1 MKFET
6 VIKTEGA
13 DFVNVPYF
21 GRGDHFYKNSRIII
35 SIRKKGDKHLII
47 RVEDN
52 GKGMDEELVKELN
65 NYDYLSGTI
74 EGSIGVRNV
83 IMRIKY
89 YYGEEG
95 YIFIESNEKGTKIT
109 AEILFEE

>member
-1 MKFET
+1 MHKLLFQPLIENAIIHGFPGNT
-6 VIKTEGA
+6 GQ
-13 DFVNVPYF
+13 D
-21 GRGDHFYKNSRIII
+21 RIII
-35 SIRKKGDKHLII
+35 SIRKKGDKHLIVC
-47 RVEDN
+47 VEDN

-65 NYDYLSGTI
+65 SYDYLSGTI

-95 YIFIESNEKGTKIT
+95 YFFIESNEKGTKIT